1 MDFGLSQPQTLLK
14 SSIRDFVAQHLPIDR
29 VRSIMST
36 DSGSDRDLHR
46 QLGDQGIAGL
56 LIPLEH
62 GGVDLDLLDATIAA
76 QELGRAAAPVSF
88 HSAYVM
94 APLLLNSNGTDEQ
107 KAAWLPGI
115 AGGTRLVTVVGDGVF
130 ERDGKLDGG
139 SLFVPD
145 ALIVDA
151 YIVRA
156 ASGSSTKL
164 YLVPSDRK
172 GIEVTPLHNLDETR
186 RLGEVQLGG
195 VEIAAGDEM
204 TGGDASQGF
213 ARAVDAG
220 RIALSADAL
229 SAAQEGHRI
238 AVEYAKQRE
247 QFDRLIASFQAVK
260 HMCAEVI
267 AEIDPVQSLVWF
279 TANAWDTGAEEA
291 VHLVP
296 LLKSHATETATQA
309 TATTTQ
315 VFGGIGFTHEC
326 DSHLYFK
333 RAGYDRQM
341 LGGPSEMRRLAADL
355 QFPG

>member
-1 MDFGLSQPQTLLK
+1 MDFGLSEPQALLK

-29 VRSIMST
+29 VRTIM
-36 DSGSDRDLHR
+36 DSDTGTDRDLHR
-46 QLGDQGIAGL
+46 QLGEQGIAGL
-56 LIPLEH
+56 LVPEEH
-62 GGVDLDLLDATIAA
+62 GGVDLDLLEATIAA
-76 QELGRAAAPVSF
+76 QELGRAAAPISF

-94 APLLLNSNGTDEQ
+94 APLLLRSAGTDEQ
-107 KAAWLPGI
+107 KEAWLPGV
-115 AGGTRLVTVVGDGVF
+115 ADGTKLVTVVADGI
-130 ERDGKLDGG
+130 EARDGKLEGG

-145 ALIVDA
+145 AQVADA
-151 YIVRA
+151 YLVRA
-156 ASGSSTKL
+156 SDRSSTKL
-164 YLVPSDRK
+164 YLVPSHRN
-172 GIEVTPLHNLDETR
+172 GIEVTPLSSVDETR
-186 RLGEVQLGG
+186 RLGEVRFGG
-195 VEIAAGDEM
+195 VEIDDGDEM
-204 TGGDASQGF
+204 NGGDADQGF
-213 ARAVDAG
+213 ARALDAG

-229 SAAQEGHRI
+229 SAAQEAHRI

-247 QFDRLIASFQAVK
+247 QFNRLIASFQAVK

-267 AEIDPVQSLVWF
+267 AEVDPVQSLVWY
-279 TANAWDTGAEEA
+279 TADAWDTNADEA
-291 VHLVP
+291 AHLVP

-355 QFPG
+355 QFPP